1 MYSLR
6 PENVFA
12 FYWNDNLEKL
22 YIKEFLVFKIKFMMI
37 SWYVGNIRNYIEH
50 SFTYCY
56 ICIEEYILRE
66 IFFISYIQ
74 DLN

>member
-37 SWYVGNIRNYIEH
+37 S
-50 SFTYCY
+50 
-56 ICIEEYILRE
+56 
-66 IFFISYIQ
+66 
-74 DLN
+74 